1 MSILNP
7 RRGQSRRRPRSTRT
21 SLLSVAI
28 IASLGSIA
36 TAQNA
41 GSFAEK
47 IGNTTAFEEPASTY
61 LHCMVLLTAY
71 DSIPEAVAGLDTG
84 MVKTIFGLS
93 KEEIGAAV
101 TASKGYADAFSAK
114 IATLDPPLSAEQ
126 QLSYTGEFNT
136 VMSSDMAAML
146 ASPDHERCLSYAD
159 EHGITP

>member
-1 MSILNP
+1 MNTSKSSS
-7 RRGQSRRRPRSTRT
+7 GQSRRRPQFITT
-21 SLLSVAI
+21 SLVAVAMLSGM
-28 IASLGSIA
+28 GSIA
-36 TAQNA
+36 VAQNA

-71 DSIPEAVAGLDTG
+71 DSIPDAVAGLNNG
-84 MVKTIFGLS
+84 MVKTIFGKS
-93 KEEIGAAV
+93 KKEIQAAV
-101 TASKGYADAFSAK
+101 AASKGYADAFSAK

-146 ASPDHERCLSYAD
+146 ASPDQERCLSYAA
-159 EHGITP
+159 EHGIAP